1 MEENEMIDG
10 LRVGRIEK
18 GRRRDWKKK
27 IEDERNFINERGKDW
42 EWNGRDI
49 EKEKEEKK
57 LKRIM
62 KMRMME
68 REWMKKGGKI

>member
-42 EWNGRDI
+42 EWNGWDI